1 MSGSSS
7 PFPPADEQRLV
18 ERAKHEAGAFA
29 ELYRIYLPR
38 IHAYAWRRTGNRD
51 TADDITANTFEAAL
65 RALPRFRWGPQGFA
79 PWLFRIAAN
88 QVIAHYRRESRPRSE
103 RGQWAMAV
111 MTETT
116 TTDQFADAGT
126 GDWVGPTRTGL
137 ATGGAG
143 AASGFP
149 GPVRPSGTDQ
159 LRQAL
164 ARLTP
169 RYQRAIDLRYLTNL
183 DHEAA
188 AKAMGLAKPAFA
200 VVLSRALKALGREL
214 ARLDGS
220 HSGATTSTTTGAE
233 RVRRTDGNR
242 TGQGR

>member
-1 MSGSSS
+1 MSTSGVDDPVKLCQVSLSSS
-7 PFPPADEQRLV
+7 AFPPADEQGLV
-18 ERAKHEAGAFA
+18 ERAKNEAGAFA
-29 ELYRIYLPR
+29 ELYRMYLPR

-51 TADDITANTFEAAL
+51 AADDITANTFEAAL

-88 QVIAHYRRESRPRSE
+88 QVIAYYRRESRTRSD

-116 TTDQFADAGT
+116 ATDHFADAGAAEMA
-126 GDWVGPTRTGL
+126 GL
-137 ATGGAG
+137 AAGG
-143 AASGFP
+143 
-149 GPVRPSGTDQ
+149 DQ

-164 ARLTP
+164 VRLTP
-169 RYQRAIDLRYLTNL
+169 RYQRAIDLRYLADL

-188 AKAMGLAKPAFA
+188 ANAMGLAKPAFA

-214 ARLDGS
+214 ARLDDDRDRDG
-220 HSGATTSTTTGAE
+220 
-233 RVRRTDGNR
+233 VRRSHG
-242 TGQGR
+242 

>member
-1 MSGSSS
+1 LTSTSKVDDRVKLCRVPLSSS
-7 PFPPADEQRLV
+7 EFGPADERRLV
-18 ERAKHEAGAFA
+18 ERAKSEAGAFA

-38 IHAYAWRRTGNRD
+38 VHAYAWRRTGSRD
-51 TADDITANTFEAAL
+51 IADDITANTFEAAL

-88 QVIAHYRRESRPRSE
+88 QVIAHYRHESRPRSD
-103 RGQWAMAV
+103 RGQWAYAV

-116 TTDQFADAGT
+116 TSDQFTDA
-126 GDWVGPTRTGL
+126 
-137 ATGGAG
+137 
-143 AASGFP
+143 FP
-149 GPVRPSGTDQ
+149 GQSGNDQ

-183 DHEAA
+183 DHDAA

-214 ARLDGS
+214 ARLDS
-220 HSGATTSTTTGAE
+220 SGPTPTTRQRRGRSVSGEPIGTGEDKADE
-233 RVRRTDGNR
+233 R
-242 TGQGR
+242 